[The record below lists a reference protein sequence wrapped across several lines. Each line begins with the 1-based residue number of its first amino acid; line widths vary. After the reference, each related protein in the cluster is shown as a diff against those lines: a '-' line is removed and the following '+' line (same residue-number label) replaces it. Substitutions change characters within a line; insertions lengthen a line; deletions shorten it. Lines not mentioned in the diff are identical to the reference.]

1 MSYHCFGVIDG
12 QQAIKG
18 VVLKYQLP
26 ILMSNS
32 KLIKRINR
40 DAKFHGFQD
49 SPLQFPNSTIS
60 KMGTFVTKYSVVT

>member
-40 DAKFHGFQD
+40 DHGFQD
-49 SPLQFPNSTIS
+49 SPLQFPSSTIS
-60 KMGTFVTKYSVVT
+60 KMTTFVTKYSVVT

>member
-32 KLIKRINR
+32 KLIKRITR
-40 DAKFHGFQD
+40 DHGFQD

-60 KMGTFVTKYSVVT
+60 KMGTFVTKYSLVT

>member
-40 DAKFHGFQD
+40 DHGFQD
-49 SPLQFPNSTIS
+49 GPLQFPNSTIS